1 MNNQNSI
8 RILSI
13 TAVLLALACIF
24 LPRPLEAQ
32 FAVND
37 RDYLLTAVPSQTGG
51 DALYVTD
58 TRTGRVI
65 VFAWDPNQRTL
76 VPKATGDLTQLIK

>member
-1 MNNQNSI
+1 M
-8 RILSI
+8 
-13 TAVLLALACIF
+13 ACIF

-37 RDYLLTAVPSQTGG
+37 RDYLLTAVPSQAGG

-65 VFAWDPNQRTL
+65 VFVWDPNQRTL
-76 VPKATGDLTQLIK
+76 IPKATGELTQMLKP